1 MELEKSNATGLKLLK
16 KKVDLIKGKIE
27 EELTDEE
34 VKQIFLD
41 PSNLQGFDLK
51 KLTKYMESNIFQTLE
66 DRLMEAESIKD
77 PQEQDWRE
85 GGIFWL
91 KDYNN

>member
-1 MELEKSNATGLKLLK
+1 MDYIQNMELEKSNATGLKLLK

-41 PSNLQGFDLK
+41 PSNLQGLDLK
-51 KLTKYMESNIFQTLE
+51 KLVKYMETNIFQTLE
-66 DRLMEAESIKD
+66 ERLMEAESIKD
-77 PQEQDWRE
+77 PQEQD
-85 GGIFWL
+85 
-91 KDYNN
+91 